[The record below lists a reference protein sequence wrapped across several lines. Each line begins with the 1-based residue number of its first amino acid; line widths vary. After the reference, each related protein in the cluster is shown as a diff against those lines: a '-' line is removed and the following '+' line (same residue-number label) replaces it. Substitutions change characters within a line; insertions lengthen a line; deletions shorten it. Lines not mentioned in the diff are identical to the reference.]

1 MVATPTASRDPRA
14 PTEARVAVGMRQV
27 WQGRPMDPASAS
39 RAVGTLLASTPHN
52 GAMSTLKETLQAD
65 LTTAIRS
72 RDELTA
78 ATLRMA
84 LTAVTNEE
92 VSGKS
97 ARMLSDAEVMGVL
110 TKEAKKRREAAA
122 AFTDASRPELADR
135 ELAEL
140 GVLDRYLPEPL
151 TAEEVSALVD
161 AAVARLAD
169 EGVTGM
175 PAMGRVM
182 KDVTPQVAGRF
193 DGGQLATMVRAALA

>member
-1 MVATPTASRDPRA
+1 
-14 PTEARVAVGMRQV
+14 
-27 WQGRPMDPASAS
+27 
-39 RAVGTLLASTPHN
+39 
-52 GAMSTLKETLQAD
+52 MSTLKETLQSD

-72 RDELTA
+72 RDELSA

-84 LTAVTNEE
+84 LTAVTTEE

-97 ARMLSDAEVMGVL
+97 ARTLSDAEVVGVL
-110 TKEAKKRREAAA
+110 NREAKKRREAAT
-122 AFTDASRPELADR
+122 AFADASRPELAER

-140 GVLDRYLPEPL
+140 GVLGRYLPEPL
-151 TAEEVSALVD
+151 TADEVSGLVD

-182 KDVTPQVAGRF
+182 KELTPQTAGRF
-193 DGGQLATMVRAALA
+193 DGGELAAMVRAALA

>member
-1 MVATPTASRDPRA
+1 VLR
-14 PTEARVAVGMRQV
+14 
-27 WQGRPMDPASAS
+27 
-39 RAVGTLLASTPHN
+39 ASTPHN
-52 GAMSTLKETLQAD
+52 GGMSTLKETLQTD
-65 LTTAIRS
+65 LTTAIRG
-72 RDELTA
+72 RDQLTA

-97 ARMLSDAEVMGVL
+97 ARTLSDAEVMGVL
-110 TKEAKKRREAAA
+110 TKEAKKRREAAT

-140 GVLDRYLPEPL
+140 SVLDRYLPEPL
-151 TAEEVSALVD
+151 TAEEVGALVD

-182 KDVTPQVAGRF
+182 KEVSPQVAGRF
-193 DGGQLATMVRAALA
+193 DGGQLAAMVRAALA